1 MKKLVLP
8 LVAVAMLV
16 LAACSGTGG
25 GDPKSV
31 AKSFF
36 EALRMMNIDEAS
48 KYATKDSKGMLD
60 MMKMGM
66 SMAPLNQDSLKKEVA
81 KQKVEFGEPTING
94 DEATISVT
102 VDGKDKTDFKL
113 KKEEGQWKVAFDKNT
128 LMKTGMEKAKE
139 GGASEQELQEAE
151 KALEMLNS
159 DSLKDAMKG
168 AAGEALKEAGEQLQ
182 EKKQ

>member
-1 MKKLVLP
+1 MKKMFLP

-16 LAACSGTGG
+16 LAACSSTGG

-36 EALRMMNIDEAS
+36 EALRMMNMDEAA

-66 SMAPLNQDSLKKEVA
+66 TMAPVNQDSLKEEVA
-81 KQKVEFGEPTING
+81 KQKVEFGEPIING
-94 DEATISVT
+94 NEATITVT

-128 LMKTGMEKAKE
+128 LMKTGMEKIKE

-151 KALEMLNS
+151 KAMEMLNS
-159 DSLKDAMKG
+159 DSLKDAMKA
-168 AAGEALKEAGEQLQ
+168 AAGEALKKAGEQLHD
-182 EKKQ
+182 EKQ